1 VLLGRFALTCCVAD
15 AMAIGLIVEVDDLGQ
30 MVDNA
35 WYRVQGTI
43 HLASLDGQPIPLI
56 RAEQVEEVPMP
67 EQPYLYN

>member
-1 VLLGRFALTCCVAD
+1 VEGE
-15 AMAIGLIVEVDDLGQ
+15 GLDQ
-30 MVDNA
+30 MVDNS

-56 RAEQVEEVPMP
+56 RAEQVQEVPMP